1 MTEYASPKII
11 SIRAREIKGNCS
23 VYNLGDKRII
33 NGPEINLKESDK
45 ECVHVLFALLKL
57 IIELRVG
64 LDPKSL
70 GLEKE
75 EHKKEYF
82 CCLDP
87 RQTYTNSGTVTFEV
101 TQISSKK

>member
-11 SIRAREIKGNCS
+11 SIRALVIKGNCS

-33 NGPEINLKESDK
+33 NGPKINLKESDK
-45 ECVHVLFALLKL
+45 VCVHALFDLLKF
-57 IIELRVG
+57 IIELRVK

-75 EHKKEYF
+75 EHIKKKF
-82 CCLDP
+82 LLP
-87 RQTYTNSGTVTFEV
+87 RSRTAIYQ
-101 TQISSKK
+101 